1 MSHHKS
7 HRHRSM
13 AEIDP
18 MKIQDINVLRRMFN
32 ETNAK
37 LDDCS
42 RENNAL
48 KRKYEE
54 VSAQIDPDKKQ
65 KVVYPCGWSI
75 TGKWVLS
82 TYKVKVALEREIA
95 GTDKTLVDQI
105 KALQHQLGFIKNVL
119 EQSAQTVPEFKE
131 HVDAGVAEFKENTQ
145 RKDAIAR
152 LDEEEYATYKKH
164 TKDKNRKAWL
174 AAWMKL
180 NPTWPEF
187 DLRPKASKK
196 KKDEEPEIVA
206 YSREQRAAMNGG
218 IIDLDN
224 DSGADL
230 LPYPA
235 LQPPL

>member
-1 MSHHKS
+1 
-7 HRHRSM
+7 M
-13 AEIDP
+13 ADIDP

-37 LDDCS
+37 LDDYS

-48 KRKYEE
+48 KRKADELSAQ
-54 VSAQIDPDKKQ
+54 VSSQIDPDKKQ

-75 TGKWVLS
+75 TGKWVLA
-82 TYKVKVALEREIA
+82 TYKVRVALEREIA
-95 GTDKTLVDQI
+95 GTDKGLTDQI
-105 KALQHQLGFIKNVL
+105 ATLQHQLGFIKNVL

-131 HVDAGVAEFKENTQ
+131 HVDAGIAEFKENMQ

-152 LDEEEYATYKKH
+152 LDEVEYGTYKKH

-180 NPTWPEF
+180 NPTWTQFE
-187 DLRPKASKK
+187 LRPKAPKK

-206 YSREQRAAMNGG
+206 YSREERAAMNGG
-218 IIDLDN
+218 MIDAEN
-224 DSGADL
+224 DSEAEL
-230 LPYPA
+230 LHFPE
-235 LQPPL
+235 LQTGL